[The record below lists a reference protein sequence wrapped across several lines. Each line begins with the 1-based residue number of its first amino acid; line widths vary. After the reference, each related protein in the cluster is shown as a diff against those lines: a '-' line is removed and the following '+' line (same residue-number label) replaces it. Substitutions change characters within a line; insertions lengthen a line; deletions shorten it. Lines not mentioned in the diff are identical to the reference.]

1 MWKGTREVFFIMV
14 SDSIFQFSPLLAIF
28 RAEAGDITEI
38 VVKLLIQLA
47 VILFAAKLAG
57 EIATRY
63 LKLPPVLAELGA
75 GVVIGPFALGGIAI
89 PGFGPLF
96 PIPEVEGAPAVI
108 PVSNELF
115 TLAQLGSIFL
125 LFAIG
130 LETNLR
136 QFLRYAGPAT
146 AVALGGVVLP
156 FALGA
161 GATVLLGFAQGFA
174 SPQALFMGAIM
185 TATSVGITARVLAD
199 LNQLD
204 SPEGVTVLAAAVVDD
219 VLGILVLTI
228 VVGISAAEGF
238 SLGGVGWIAFKAIA
252 FWLGLTAIGILAAP
266 YIERIISRFRSQGAD
281 FVLIVALALL
291 AAGLAEVFGLAFIIG
306 AFSIGLAL
314 SITDLGRR
322 VEEELV
328 SINEVLVPVF
338 FVVMGMLVDVG
349 AMLNAVV
356 FGLIIS
362 ALAIVSKVLGS
373 GVPALFSGFNLQ
385 GSTRVGVG
393 MMPRGEV
400 ALIIAGIG
408 LSQGI
413 IGPLFFGVSIMM
425 TVITTLIAPIALIP
439 LFSWGGSGI
448 RGVRTAAEPAK
459 RTSPAQ
465 LADADDPADEA

>member
-1 MWKGTREVFFIMV
+1 MSSNV
-14 SDSIFQFSPLLAIF
+14 FQFGPLLMIF
-28 RAEAGDITEI
+28 RAEAGEVTEI
-38 VVKLLIQLA
+38 VTRLLIQLA
-47 VILFAAKLAG
+47 VILFTAKLAG

-75 GVVIGPFALGGIAI
+75 GVVIGPFALGGITI

-96 PIPEVEGAPAVI
+96 PVPEVDGMPAVI

-115 TLAQLGSIFL
+115 ALAQLGSIFL

-146 AVALGGVVLP
+146 AVALGGVVVP
-156 FALGA
+156 FALGV
-161 GATVLLGFAQGFA
+161 GPTVLLGFAEGFA

-199 LNQLD
+199 LNRLD

-219 VLGILVLTI
+219 VLGILVLTV
-228 VVGISAAEGF
+228 VVGISTAESF
-238 SLGGVGWIAFKAIA
+238 SLGSVGWIAFKAIA
-252 FWLGLTAIGILAAP
+252 FWLGLTLVGILAAP
-266 YIERIISRFRSQGAD
+266 HIERIISRFRSQGAD
-281 FVLIVALALL
+281 IVLIVALAFL
-291 AAGLAEVFGLAFIIG
+291 AAGLAEAFGLAFIIG

-322 VEEELV
+322 VEKELV
-328 SINEVLVPVF
+328 SINGVLVPVF

-349 AMLNAVV
+349 AMLNAVA
-356 FGLIIS
+356 FGLVIS
-362 ALAIVSKVLGS
+362 ALAIVSKVFGS
-373 GVPALFSGFNLQ
+373 GVPALFSGFNLR
-385 GSTRVGVG
+385 GSARVGVG

-413 IGPLFFGVSIMM
+413 IGPIFFGVSIMM
-425 TVITTLIAPIALIP
+425 TVITTLIAPIVLIP
-439 LFSWGGSGI
+439 LFSRGGSG
-448 RGVRTAAEPAK
+448 VRQARTPGELAR
-459 RTSPAQ
+459 RTSPDQ
-465 LADADDPADEA
+465 LVGADDPPDEA